1 MVNLSDE
8 NLGNSVAARQL
19 LLGRTMKRTIVAA
32 LLVFL
37 PLAGCM
43 VGEIEG
49 IGTAPPAPTELKATP
64 VSGGIHLTWKDNST
78 DEMHFMV
85 MRMMHDHDDHG
96 AEPTMKPI
104 ATVDPNVTAYH
115 DTTIESGMTYMYMVG
130 AMGEAGGESDSNE
143 VELVAP

>member
-1 MVNLSDE
+1 MTRITL
-8 NLGNSVAARQL
+8 
-19 LLGRTMKRTIVAA
+19 AA
-32 LLVFL
+32 LLMSL
-37 PLAGCM
+37 PVTGCM

-49 IGTAPPAPTELKATP
+49 LGTVPPAPTELKATP

-78 DEMHFMV
+78 NEMHFMV
-85 MRMMHDHDDHG
+85 MRMMHDHG

-104 ATVDPNVTAYH
+104 ATVDPDMTSYH
-115 DTTIESGMTYMYMVG
+115 DTAVESGMTYMYMVG